1 MATSEQMEAYSQFW
15 SLTLGFAAPF
25 ALKAAV
31 KLDIFNIVSKFS
43 SEQGA
48 TLDEIIQELRIK
60 HDADSIQA
68 ERLFR
73 LLRFLVFK
81 KVLALNGARYGLTPM
96 SRLLVSHG
104 SSSDVFVGGIL
115 SFCTSEVTQRSWQH
129 VDAAIKRPGDS
140 NAFVEAHGME
150 PQDYVAAHPEFW
162 KVIEDFRLSISTAT
176 SATIT
181 RVYDGFKSV
190 KRLVDVGGDTGSFLA
205 QIVRLYP
212 HIQAVNFDLPRVI
225 ANAPAYPGVENVPG
239 DAMDFVPPGDGI
251 FLKSFLHMFADAD
264 AAKIV
269 KNCHSALE
277 SDGKIIICDMVMD
290 EGKEL
295 HLQLDMMFLSGSQR
309 YQRTK
314 AGWKNLLESCG
325 FGSVRFFEADPFSI
339 TEAIK
344 N

>member
-176 SATIT
+176 SAT
-181 RVYDGFKSV
+181 
-190 KRLVDVGGDTGSFLA
+190 
-205 QIVRLYP
+205 
-212 HIQAVNFDLPRVI
+212 
-225 ANAPAYPGVENVPG
+225 
-239 DAMDFVPPGDGI
+239 
-251 FLKSFLHMFADAD
+251 SFLHMFADAD

-314 AGWKNLLESCG
+314 TGWKNLLESCG
-325 FGSVRFFEADPFSI
+325 FGSEYSKKKYFKDMVGDLDVLIESSRE
-339 TEAIK
+339 
-344 N
+344 